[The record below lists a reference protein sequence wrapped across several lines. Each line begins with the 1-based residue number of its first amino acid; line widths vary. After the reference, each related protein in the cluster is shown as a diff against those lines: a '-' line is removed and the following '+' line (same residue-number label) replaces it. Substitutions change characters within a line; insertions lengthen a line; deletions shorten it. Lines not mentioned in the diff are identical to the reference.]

1 MGAKIQRK
9 HMAHYLNTN
18 FGLNNTDE
26 YVLLG
31 IGLEESSIEMGANVN
46 KTADIVGNT
55 DTFIDTY
62 EKSQSI
68 EPYYARKEDS
78 LTTALQTVIDN
89 DLVLDDL
96 NTDVID
102 VKTWEEE
109 ETDGFPAVKEEC
121 VIEVVSYGGD
131 TAGYAIPFNIHRTG
145 VKTQGHFDPET
156 KTFTATV

>member
-9 HMAHYLNTN
+9 YMAHYLNTN

-68 EPYYARKEDS
+68 EPYYARKEDMYYNIMK
-78 LTTALQTVIDN
+78 QTQKQEKFVFSR
-89 DLVLDDL
+89 L
-96 NTDVID
+96 
-102 VKTWEEE
+102 KWQK
-109 ETDGFPAVKEEC
+109 GAVSIITIYE
-121 VIEVVSYGGD
+121 
-131 TAGYAIPFNIHRTG
+131 
-145 VKTQGHFDPET
+145 
-156 KTFTATV
+156 